1 MRTGAIE
8 SNAAPRESVQQA
20 QAAGTPLD
28 EAARELGMSVNGSA
42 KVLAEYPRD
51 LNKAV
56 AELTNAIISL
66 GGEA

>member
-28 EAARELGMSVNGSA
+28 EAARELGMELIERIAREAGITREEA
-42 KVLAEYPRD
+42 AQIAGATVLENR
-51 LNKAV
+51 
-56 AELTNAIISL
+56 
-66 GGEA
+66 